1 MHEIKNLLNIL
12 DKISKSYNDTVRTKT
27 TVAKELVVKWR
38 QYLDGKKKDIL
49 IIRMNIESKS
59 KQKKKVK
66 AFCINML

>member
-1 MHEIKNLLNIL
+1 ME
-12 DKISKSYNDTVRTKT
+12 
-27 TVAKELVVKWR
+27 
-38 QYLDGKKKDIL
+38 KKKDIL